1 MRMEREE
8 RLDGAVIIERSE
20 LYIRLFWIRDVKE
33 SERRSFK
40 NALLKEFAGKLII
53 DFRRQGGTIV
63 MNDMICILG
72 DDVNIND
79 LKEEI
84 ISAHAR
90 SARRT
95 GSVDHISGAIFQLF
109 DAESLKGKLTIS
121 VYEDQRKIMAQ
132 AKPDTLKHFIKL
144 FGNAVNK
151 LNGGSVFTR
160 QQVLSAS
167 QEWSTD
173 TDEFLASQEQTD
185 SDDVTCDNF
194 SNDVTE

>member
-1 MRMEREE
+1 MEREE

-20 LYIRLFWIRDVKE
+20 LYIRLFWIRDVKD

-95 GSVDHISGAIFQLF
+95 GVSRPYIGHNIPTFRRRVA
-109 DAESLKGKLTIS
+109 
-121 VYEDQRKIMAQ
+121 
-132 AKPDTLKHFIKL
+132 
-144 FGNAVNK
+144 
-151 LNGGSVFTR
+151 
-160 QQVLSAS
+160 
-167 QEWSTD
+167 
-173 TDEFLASQEQTD
+173 
-185 SDDVTCDNF
+185 
-194 SNDVTE
+194 